1 MEHPIKKYYYKEVEE
16 SASRLADLLEE
27 LNIYFD
33 SAALNELIELLSDI
47 PWNRL
52 STKYSDI
59 EKDNLTDDQKE
70 EIALG
75 RKDWQKELEDWRT
88 EITPYITNIKAFYEA
103 IYALNQIRID
113 ALTRGLR
120 YDYGAVKEFCDEVQP
135 LMLTSKELYHALTFL
150 DIDQIRTLLAD
161 QTPMVFSRMLSAF
174 QNGEEDFI
182 RLMYSMEYAPILG
195 LRDILMVELEKVA
208 SFSDFSKAQA
218 KSDEDLRSLVVEELC
233 EMNNCNLGDIAIS
246 DGADFTIETLQN
258 QQKLFSDY
266 FQNQAYLLY
275 HSSISTK
282 SDRQKILNVYE
293 DWRKYNPS
301 YSPLDGCEPTINS
314 DRLDRI
320 IMAQIDKWI
329 LNVIHSHMNQEFAQI
344 EGTDAKTSQ
353 STSAVDYRI
362 FFASQAPNIEYM
374 PMRNIAARLAGKE
387 KIGNS
392 IVQSQL
398 AYIQVSDMPRFC
410 YFFLHKIC
418 PPDDITN
425 VDFSKPIQWLGSWE
439 SLRYLVFRL
448 YGKPKQLP
456 SNLAKDI
463 TEAFRFKPGRQRN
476 KEETGKIAESTFND
490 HNKIFNIKVDEDR
503 KRIDSII
510 KEFEPFMKRQ
520 N

>member
-59 EKDNLTDDQKE
+59 EKENLTDDQKE

-195 LRDILMVELEKVA
+195 LRDILMVELEKAA

-246 DGADFTIETLQN
+246 DGTDFTIETLQN
-258 QQKLFSDY
+258 QQKLFSDF

-301 YSPLDGCEPTINS
+301 YSLLDGCEPTINS

-329 LNVIHSHMNQEFAQI
+329 LNVIHSHISQEPAQI
-344 EGTDAKTSQ
+344 EGMATETPQ
-353 STSAVDYRI
+353 SIMAVDYRR
-362 FFASQAPNIEYM
+362 FFALQAPNIEYM
-374 PMRNIAARLAGKE
+374 PMWNIAARLAGKE
-387 KIGNS
+387 KDGNR
-392 IVQSQL
+392 IVLSQF
-398 AYIQVSDMPRFC
+398 AYIQVSDIPRFC
-410 YFFLHKIC
+410 YFLLHKIC

-439 SLRYLVFRL
+439 SLKYLVYRL
-448 YGKPKQLP
+448 YGKPKSLP
-456 SNLAKDI
+456 SNIGKEI
-463 TEAFRFKPGRQRN
+463 TEAFRFKRMRQSKN
-476 KEETGKIAESTFND
+476 SEGKIALKTFN
-490 HNKIFNIKVDEDR
+490 NTTNYINNIDYEEI